1 MSPEVR
7 TRAKRRLRLWWL
19 LSHRRTRRQLGT
31 LEDWKTRLVF
41 WVGALTVGLVI
52 QGFAWLSEESFE
64 IFHQVFQRHSWHFL
78 WITPLGLMTIV
89 AIMNRGG
96 KAAKGSGIPQVLLV
110 HKQSYHW
117 LRESFLSLRVALL
130 KVFLT
135 CFGLLVG
142 ATVGREGPS
151 VHVGAALMYK
161 LGVWAKLKQR
171 QVESGLIVAG
181 GAAGVSAAFNAP
193 LAGIVFAVEEL
204 QQSMEA
210 RSSGTLILA
219 IILSGVVVLAF
230 AGHYSYFGVP
240 DVSAM
245 SFDHYPYL
253 IITSVFCGL
262 LGGLF
267 SFALVEGNRAIAP
280 LIAKAPMRVALVIGL
295 VLAVMGIASG
305 GLTMGSGYLEAK
317 ALLAGETEG
326 SWYTAFGKIAA
337 TALTYLSGIPG
348 GIFSPSLASGA
359 ELGAAIGSLFGNVS
373 PVAMILVGMA
383 SYFAGVVQRPVTAFV
398 IVLELTGNN
407 HDILPALMVGALVG
421 SVVSKLVMPEPIYH
435 VLARDLLRGWEAMMK
450 PREPEAGQNNSDEAV
465 LERTGPQASDR
476 DK

>member
-1 MSPEVR
+1 MSPKTR
-7 TRAKRRLRLWWL
+7 SRAKRQLRLWWL
-19 LSHRRTRRQLGT
+19 LSHRHTRRQLGT
-31 LEDWKTRLVF
+31 IEDWKTRLVF
-41 WVGALTVGLVI
+41 WVGALSVGLVI

-64 IFHQVFQRHSWHFL
+64 VFRHTFDRYPWHFL
-78 WITPLGLMTIV
+78 WITPLGLAAIV
-89 AIMNRGG
+89 WVMNKGG
-96 KAAKGSGIPQVLLV
+96 KASKGSGIPQVLLV

-117 LRESFLSLRVALL
+117 LRGSFLSLRVATL
-130 KVFLT
+130 KVLLT
-135 CFGLLVG
+135 CGGLLVG

-161 LGVWAKLKQR
+161 LGTWAKLKQR

-193 LAGIVFAVEEL
+193 LAGIVFAIEEL

-240 DVSAM
+240 YVEAM
-245 SFDHYPYL
+245 SFRHYPYL
-253 IITSVFCGL
+253 IGTSLFCGL

-267 SFALVEGNRAIAP
+267 SFFLVQSNRAIAP
-280 LIAKAPMRVALVIGL
+280 WVAKAPLRVALVIGFI
-295 VLAVMGIASG
+295 LAAMGIASG
-305 GLTMGSGYLEAK
+305 GLTMGSGYMEAK
-317 ALLAGETEG
+317 DLLAGESAG
-326 SWYTAFGKIAA
+326 SWYTAFGKILA
-337 TALTYLSGIPG
+337 TMLTYLSGIPG

-359 ELGAAIGSLFGNVS
+359 ELGAAIGSVFDTVPGTPL
-373 PVAMILVGMA
+373 ILVGMA
-383 SYFAGVVQRPVTAFV
+383 SYFAGVVQRPITAFV

-407 HDILPALMVGALVG
+407 HDILPALMVSALTG
-421 SVVSKLVMPEPIYH
+421 SVISKLVMPQPIYH
-435 VLARDLLRGWEAMMK
+435 ILARDLLKGWEAMMK
-450 PREPEAGQNNSDEAV
+450 PVDTEEASLGREEGT
-465 LERTGPQASDR
+465 LETSGPQLNEK